1 MTAFNHD
8 QGAQSQAR
16 DDYSLLPEGD
26 YVGHVEESEVTE
38 NKARTGDILKL
49 TWLLDSEGFKG
60 RKIWQRI
67 NVRHQTSEA
76 QRIGQIE
83 LANVKAALGLSSVQ
97 ITDTLQLHGRPAG
110 LRIKI
115 EKGTPG
121 TKYDKDSN
129 IVFDVVPAAGVAAP
143 PQPGTGVAAPHVAPA
158 AAAPAAAYAAAPAAP
173 AGNTPPWLKRAA

>member
-1 MTAFNHD
+1 MAAFNYD
-8 QGAQSQAR
+8 QGAQPQAR
-16 DDYSLLPEGD
+16 DDYSIMPEGD
-26 YVGHVEESEVTE
+26 YVGHVEESEITE

-49 TWLLDSEGFKG
+49 TWILDTEGFKG

-67 NVRHQTSEA
+67 NVRHQTAEA

-83 LANVKAALGLSSVQ
+83 LANVKAALGLAQVQ
-97 ITDTLQLHGRPAG
+97 ITDTLQLHNKQAG

-129 IVFDVVPAAGVAAP
+129 VVFDVVPASGVAAA
-143 PQPGTGVAAPHVAPA
+143 PQPGTAPA
-158 AAAPAAAYAAAPAAP
+158 PAPAPAATHAAAPAPSAAPAA
-173 AGNTPPWLKRAA
+173 NTPPWLKKAA